1 MQDYVSYSC
10 FCGMEIE
17 MSRHVF
23 RKGMAYFRKNGF
35 KKAVKRTIYFFT
47 EKRSYEK
54 LLAYTNP
61 TPEELNR
68 QREEKF
74 IHEPKV
80 SILIPMYNTPLQFF
94 KELID
99 CVQAQ
104 TYSNWE
110 LCLADGTGSVS
121 EAGEYAAQC
130 MAKQRSL

>member
-1 MQDYVSYSC
+1 MTVRRLWRQSGHIPGRDYLYKCIMQDYVSYSC

-61 TPEELNR
+61 TPE
-68 QREEKF
+68 
-74 IHEPKV
+74 
-80 SILIPMYNTPLQFF
+80 
-94 KELID
+94 
-99 CVQAQ
+99 
-104 TYSNWE
+104 
-110 LCLADGTGSVS
+110 GT
-121 EAGEYAAQC
+121 
-130 MAKQRSL
+130 